1 VCRQQNVS
9 ISFAEIIW
17 TGRGGKGAAV
27 ATTTVT
33 VGGRSVSRQQNV
45 SISFAEKVLDRSAF
59 GSSEARMV
67 SLRMLRCDVFG
78 AETENGVF

>member
-1 VCRQQNVS
+1 M
-9 ISFAEIIW
+9 IW
-17 TGRGGKGAAV
+17 AGRGRKGAAV

-33 VGGRSVSRQQNV
+33 VLWEWSSVSRQQNV

-59 GSSEARMV
+59 GSSEARTV